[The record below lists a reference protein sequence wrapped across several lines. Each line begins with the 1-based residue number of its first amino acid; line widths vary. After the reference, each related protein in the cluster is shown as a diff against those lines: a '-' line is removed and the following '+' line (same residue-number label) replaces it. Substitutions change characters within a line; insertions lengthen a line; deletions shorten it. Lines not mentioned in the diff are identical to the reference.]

1 MSTYD
6 AVYCS
11 VCQLCQHTGI
21 LFFSWLCYFNSYIAN
36 IIFNL
41 VYYLLNITIIFVE
54 QCIGNIRF
62 CLLKINKTSYW
73 QIIKWRNLN
82 FRVLLNLF
90 ILLDFIYAWL
100 FPVVLS
106 SPPIF
111 CQSCR
116 ALMENPW
123 HNSSFEGSGFIR
135 LFLPMNSENQNYFTR
150 YWW

>member
-111 CQSCR
+111 VNLAELWWKILGITR
-116 ALMENPW
+116 HLKVL
-123 HNSSFEGSGFIR
+123 GS
-135 LFLPMNSENQNYFTR
+135 
-150 YWW
+150 